1 MEKFLSHRLNPICFN
16 IPPPVL
22 RIFFFWRKNTTRRI
36 PLHASFQRDI
46 ELERILWKIFEEGKK
61 RERELLFNLCEI
73 FLGKFFSSLLRRG
86 NFRDEKERTQVED
99 SLVTKSFRG
108 INGATFDETTKGR
121 KVAQILRGCVET
133 FPNESGNFFFFFFP
147 QHSKFSTRTKS
158 GRVNLSMMR
167 RINNKIV
174 KFCDRSRY
182 HVHIQKKKKE
192 TYAIPIDSDV
202 NKMEDLSFMYIVRQ
216 NILPLV
222 HWKGPFMTTCYVPR
236 QISPILSLSLF
247 FYTYPSIYSPI
258 SKFEFSHYF
267 PHRFSLSP
275 DNNHHDI
282 PSFLSLLFL
291 HFGKKKLCHLLYHN
305 YSTTFENR
313 REL

>member
-1 MEKFLSHRLNPICFN
+1 M
-16 IPPPVL
+16 
-22 RIFFFWRKNTTRRI
+22 
-36 PLHASFQRDI
+36 
-46 ELERILWKIFEEGKK
+46 
-61 RERELLFNLCEI
+61 FNLCEI

-86 NFRDEKERTQVED
+86 NFRDEKERTQVEG

-108 INGATFDETTKGR
+108 INRSNGATFDETTKGR

-236 QISPILSLSLF
+236 QISPILSLSLSFIF
-247 FYTYPSIYSPI
+247 FTPIHLSIPPFRNSNFRSISPI
-258 SKFEFSHYF
+258 AF
-267 PHRFSLSP
+267 PFLPIIIITIYLPFFLFFFCALVKRNSATCCIII
-275 DNNHHDI
+275 I
-282 PSFLSLLFL
+282 PPPLRIAVSF
-291 HFGKKKLCHLLYHN
+291 K
-305 YSTTFENR
+305 
-313 REL
+313 

>member
-86 NFRDEKERTQVED
+86 NFRDEKERTQVEG

-108 INGATFDETTKGR
+108 INRSNGATFDETTKGR

-182 HVHIQKKKKE
+182 HVH
-192 TYAIPIDSDV
+192 T
-202 NKMEDLSFMYIVRQ
+202 
-216 NILPLV
+216 
-222 HWKGPFMTTCYVPR
+222 
-236 QISPILSLSLF
+236 
-247 FYTYPSIYSPI
+247 
-258 SKFEFSHYF
+258 
-267 PHRFSLSP
+267 
-275 DNNHHDI
+275 
-282 PSFLSLLFL
+282 
-291 HFGKKKLCHLLYHN
+291 
-305 YSTTFENR
+305 
-313 REL
+313 

>member
-1 MEKFLSHRLNPICFN
+1 MKN
-16 IPPPVL
+16 
-22 RIFFFWRKNTTRRI
+22 FWRR
-36 PLHASFQRDI
+36 
-46 ELERILWKIFEEGKK
+46 ERE

-86 NFRDEKERTQVED
+86 NFRDEKERTQVEG

-108 INGATFDETTKGR
+108 INRSNGATFDETTKGR

-291 HFGKKKLCHLLYHN
+291 RFGKKKLCHLLYHN

>member
-22 RIFFFWRKNTTRRI
+22 RIFFFLEEKYDEED
-36 PLHASFQRDI
+36 ASFQRDI

-86 NFRDEKERTQVED
+86 NFRDEKERTQVEG

-108 INGATFDETTKGR
+108 INRSNGATFDETTKGR

-182 HVHIQKKKKE
+182 HVH
-192 TYAIPIDSDV
+192 T
-202 NKMEDLSFMYIVRQ
+202 
-216 NILPLV
+216 
-222 HWKGPFMTTCYVPR
+222 
-236 QISPILSLSLF
+236 
-247 FYTYPSIYSPI
+247 
-258 SKFEFSHYF
+258 
-267 PHRFSLSP
+267 
-275 DNNHHDI
+275 
-282 PSFLSLLFL
+282 
-291 HFGKKKLCHLLYHN
+291 
-305 YSTTFENR
+305 
-313 REL
+313 

>member
-1 MEKFLSHRLNPICFN
+1 MDAWKLFQTSRA
-16 IPPPVL
+16 
-22 RIFFFWRKNTTRRI
+22 IFF
-36 PLHASFQRDI
+36 S
-46 ELERILWKIFEEGKK
+46 
-61 RERELLFNLCEI
+61 
-73 FLGKFFSSLLRRG
+73 
-86 NFRDEKERTQVED
+86 
-99 SLVTKSFRG
+99 
-108 INGATFDETTKGR
+108 
-121 KVAQILRGCVET
+121 
-133 FPNESGNFFFFFFP
+133 FFFP

-247 FYTYPSIYSPI
+247 YFFYTYPSIYSPI

-291 HFGKKKLCHLLYHN
+291 RFGKKKLCHLLYHN

>member
-1 MEKFLSHRLNPICFN
+1 M
-16 IPPPVL
+16 
-22 RIFFFWRKNTTRRI
+22 
-36 PLHASFQRDI
+36 
-46 ELERILWKIFEEGKK
+46 
-61 RERELLFNLCEI
+61 FNLCEI

-86 NFRDEKERTQVED
+86 NFRDEKERTQVEG

-247 FYTYPSIYSPI
+247 YFFYTYPSIYSPI